1 MVGLNGGLAMSYAKK
16 KDQEYIKINNKMLV
30 FDVIRNERPVSRA
43 EIAKITEMS
52 PTSVGRIVSELIK
65 TGVVRET
72 SLSSSGVGRKAIF
85 LDIDAESI
93 LNIGVYLNKN
103 FCNLA
108 LIDFDGNILAY
119 ENHDIN
125 VRDFSPDEVINK
137 IGEYINK
144 LITEQNADLSRIIGV
159 GIGLPGII
167 DYKKGKVVLSAQ
179 LGWKNVSIADK
190 ISARTGLKTIIDNS
204 LKLHALAET
213 MYGSAIGSD
222 IASFIDIGAGVGSAL
237 VINGQIYRGYNNIAG
252 EIGHITVNP
261 NGMLCECGKRGCLQ
275 TYMAEEALIKEVSK
289 YKKINTIDDIF
300 TAYKDSQGW
309 AVETL
314 DMAATYIVITINNI
328 IGVYN
333 PDTIIL
339 SGDLMEKHDEMKKLV
354 ELKLKKS
361 CWAPFRG
368 TYKIVYS
375 KLKNDGVLIGAAALS
390 LKKYMSFD

>member
-1 MVGLNGGLAMSYAKK
+1 MAYVKK
-16 KDQEYIKINNKMLV
+16 KDQEYIKKNNKTLV

-65 TGVVRET
+65 IGVVKET
-72 SLSSSGVGRKAIF
+72 DLSSSGVGRKAVF

-103 FCNLA
+103 FCNLG
-108 LIDFDGNILAY
+108 LIDFDGNIIAY
-119 ENHDIN
+119 ENYNIN
-125 VRDFSPDEVINK
+125 VKEFTPDEVINK

-144 LITEQNADLSRIIGV
+144 LIIKQNADISKIIGA
-159 GIGLPGII
+159 GIGIPGII
-167 DYKKGKVVLSAQ
+167 DYKKGEVVLSAQ

-190 ISARTGLKTIIDNS
+190 ISTLTGLKTTIDNS

-213 MYGSAIGSD
+213 MYGNAIGSD

-237 VINGQIYRGYNNIAG
+237 VINGKIYRGHNNIAG

-275 TYMAEEALIKEVSK
+275 TYMAEEALIKEVNK
-289 YKKINTIDDIF
+289 FKNIDTIEDIF
-300 TAYKDSQGW
+300 AAYRNSEGW

-339 SGDLMEKHDEMKKLV
+339 SGDLIEKHDEMKKMV

-361 CWAPFRG
+361 CWTPFKG

-375 KLKNDGVLIGAAALS
+375 KLKNNGVLIGAAAFS